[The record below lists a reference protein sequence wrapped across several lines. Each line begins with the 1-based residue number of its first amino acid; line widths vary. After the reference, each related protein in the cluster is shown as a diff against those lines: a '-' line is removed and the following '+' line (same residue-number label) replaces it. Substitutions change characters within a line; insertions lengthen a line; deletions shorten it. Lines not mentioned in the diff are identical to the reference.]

1 MTVTLVHES
10 TAILVQLTYFAWLPE
25 TRTLKNP
32 DSWTWKMPAISQE
45 KFEGQTVLNLD
56 DLKDV
61 QMDIVQIQG

>member
-1 MTVTLVHES
+1 
-10 TAILVQLTYFAWLPE
+10 
-25 TRTLKNP
+25 
-32 DSWTWKMPAISQE
+32 MPAISQE